1 MEFDQKS
8 HYDRHANKKIPCVL
22 KDKPLKDV
30 INDAVSKQVSKII
43 KEENKNIIISSS
55 NVDSDEEVVVKS
67 TKKKIVKKE
76 EKSETDYSYL
86 RLPDNEEIYQLEN
99 DENEKNIKPIL
110 KMIDKA
116 HNILFQ
122 AENIVGQKALQIIMS
137 LLFLKS
143 RVMILSLMST
153 FWRSVQG

>member
-1 MEFDQKS
+1 MGKSYVCKDCNMVFDQKS
-8 HYDRHANKKIPCVL
+8 HYDRHMIKKFPCFL

-30 INDAVSKQVSKII
+30 IDDVISKQVSKII

-55 NVDSDEEVVVKS
+55 NIDSDEEVVVKS
-67 TKKKIVKKE
+67 TKKKIIKKKE
-76 EKSETDYSYL
+76 KKEKSETDYSYL
-86 RLPDNEEIYQLEN
+86 RLPDNEIVFELDD

-122 AENIVGQKALQIIMS
+122 S
-137 LLFLKS
+137 
-143 RVMILSLMST
+143 
-153 FWRSVQG
+153 